1 MHEVL
6 DVLVRWSSLLP
17 WWGWLGVAYA
27 LTVLLP
33 EDRKQRLLHI
43 LIALDQLAWVVLT
56 LGKGSPDETISA
68 AAWRME
74 QQGKLAG
81 RVLRPLIDAIFSPL
95 EREHCRLSYES
106 ELAGAQLPLTYRKES
121 THG

>member
-1 MHEVL
+1 M
-6 DVLVRWSSLLP
+6 SL
-17 WWGWLGVAYA
+17 
-27 LTVLLP
+27 
-33 EDRKQRLLHI
+33 RQRILNI

-81 RVLRPLIDAIFSPL
+81 RILRPLIDFLFLPL
-95 EREHCRLSYES
+95 ERDHCRLSAES
-106 ELAGAQLPLTYRKES
+106 EQKQAQLPDYYRTK
-121 THG
+121 G

>member
-1 MHEVL
+1 M
-6 DVLVRWSSLLP
+6 SL
-17 WWGWLGVAYA
+17 
-27 LTVLLP
+27 
-33 EDRKQRLLHI
+33 RQRILNI

-81 RVLRPLIDAIFSPL
+81 RILRPLIDLLFLPI
-95 EREHCRLSYES
+95 ERDHCRLSAES
-106 ELAGAQLPLTYRKES
+106 EQKQAQLPDYYRTK
-121 THG
+121 G